1 MQYISRAGIPIEK
14 CFVELCMQISF
25 HVNRTEGLPTQ
36 PKLGDKQNFER
47 FICIHCTRYHF
58 PLEFTKKK
66 KHDIIKIYVLK
77 EKSISKQ
84 KYDKFSFMSSTFK
97 ILIFSQFFF
106 FLKGSFSKQPKFA
119 RKIMLYD

>member
-1 MQYISRAGIPIEK
+1 MQYISRAELPIEK

-36 PKLGDKQNFER
+36 PKLGDKQNFEK

-66 KHDIIKIYVLK
+66 KETRHYRNLGFEGEINIKT
-77 EKSISKQ
+77 EMKSS
-84 KYDKFSFMSSTFK
+84 
-97 ILIFSQFFF
+97 L
-106 FLKGSFSKQPKFA
+106 LCH
-119 RKIMLYD
+119 

>member
-1 MQYISRAGIPIEK
+1 MQYISRAEIPIEK

-66 KHDIIKIYVLK
+66 KHDIIRIYVLK

-97 ILIFSQFFF
+97 ILSLSKNL
-106 FLKGSFSKQPKFA
+106 FLKRDLFLRNKTRGKLCRS
-119 RKIMLYD
+119 L

>member
-1 MQYISRAGIPIEK
+1 MQYISRAEIPIEK

-66 KHDIIKIYVLK
+66 KHDIFRIYVLK

-97 ILIFSQFFF
+97 ILILSKNL
-106 FLKGSFSKQPKFA
+106 FLKRDLFLRNKTQGKLCRS
-119 RKIMLYD
+119 L

>member
-1 MQYISRAGIPIEK
+1 MQYISRAEIPIEK

-36 PKLGDKQNFER
+36 PKLGDKQNFEK

-66 KHDIIKIYVLK
+66 KKHGIIGI
-77 EKSISKQ
+77 
-84 KYDKFSFMSSTFK
+84 
-97 ILIFSQFFF
+97 
-106 FLKGSFSKQPKFA
+106 
-119 RKIMLYD
+119 